1 MGLVL
6 CAAQGHEY
14 IQFHRPFRQLAI
26 QLSEAGCAVLRFDF
40 SGCGDS
46 EGNQEGW
53 SLEGWRDDVAVAIE
67 ELKQRVRTTRV
78 GLVGLRLG
86 ATLAMQVAETR
97 DDIDAVVVWDP
108 VVDGSAYLSEMRDQY
123 KRMLRYAHVLP
134 ANDDGGGDEEV
145 LGFPLPRSLAA
156 ELDRVDLLGPQRPPA
171 ERVLVIESN
180 EAFAQDAL
188 REHLSGLGTQVDH
201 RRFSNPNLWAWTED
215 FGRVHVPR
223 QVLETIGT
231 WVAETP
237 A

>member
-108 VVDGSAYLSEMRDQY
+108 VVDGSAYLTSSRPTTTAAAT
-123 KRMLRYAHVLP
+123 RRCSASR
-134 ANDDGGGDEEV
+134 
-145 LGFPLPRSLAA
+145 FPGHSPPSWTVSICSAR
-156 ELDRVDLLGPQRPPA
+156 RDLLPSA
-171 ERVLVIESN
+171 YS
-180 EAFAQDAL
+180 
-188 REHLSGLGTQVDH
+188 
-201 RRFSNPNLWAWTED
+201 
-215 FGRVHVPR
+215 
-223 QVLETIGT
+223 
-231 WVAETP
+231 
-237 A
+237 